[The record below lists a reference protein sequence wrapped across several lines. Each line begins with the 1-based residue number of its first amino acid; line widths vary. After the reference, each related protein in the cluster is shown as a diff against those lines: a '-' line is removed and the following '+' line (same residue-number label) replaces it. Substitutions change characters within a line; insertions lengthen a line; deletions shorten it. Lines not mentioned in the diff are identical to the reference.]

1 MTEKRRVAEDPDAPA
16 RLGVPIDDAE
26 LVALAVRLV
35 RIPSHPGV
43 PRREEV
49 VAGALAEYL
58 RGHGLEPELVEVRPG
73 RPNLLCTLAGAAL
86 GRTLLLCGH
95 TDTVPLNAGDPGVGL
110 SGTVRDGRLEGRG
123 AVDMKGAM
131 AAMAAAMVALR
142 RAGEPAAG
150 AVTLAALVDEE
161 MEGLGA
167 ERLVADGVAADG
179 AVVGEPTGNR
189 PCLGHKGLEW
199 LEVELTGRAA
209 HGGTPQA
216 GVNAIAAAGRFVHLV
231 ETELTPR
238 LAARAHPL
246 LGPPTLN
253 FGTVRGGDQPSTVAA
268 SCTLALD
275 RRLVPGESYES
286 AVAELEALLARVAA
300 AMPSLATTVRRLPGG
315 AGSLERRAF
324 VTDGGSPLARA
335 VAAACQAEDGDTGAG
350 RSLHTSP
357 GDAADRAGTSA
368 GGNGD
373 DRHAGFG
380 AFPAWTDGGLLAVH
394 AGVPTVILGPG
405 DLALAHSP
413 RESVPVAELAAAAR
427 IYAAT
432 ALAFCPAAAR

>member
-1 MTEKRRVAEDPDAPA
+1 
-16 RLGVPIDDAE
+16 
-26 LVALAVRLV
+26 V

-43 PRREEV
+43 PRQEE
-49 VAGALAEYL
+49 AAALALAGFL

-73 RPNLLCTLAGAAL
+73 RPNLVCTLAGAAP

-95 TDTVPLNAGDPGVGL
+95 TDTVPLNAGDPGVGF
-110 SGTVRDGRLEGRG
+110 SGAVRDGRLEGRG
-123 AVDMKGAM
+123 AVDMKGAL

-150 AVTLAALVDEE
+150 AVTLAAVVDEE

-167 ERLVADGVAADG
+167 ERLVAGGVAADG

-209 HGGTPQA
+209 HGGTPAA

-231 ETELTPR
+231 ETELAPR

-246 LGPPTLN
+246 LGPPTIN
-253 FGTVRGGDQPSTVAA
+253 FGAVRGGDQPSTVAA

-275 RRLVPGESYES
+275 RRLVPGESCES

-300 AMPSLATTVRRLPGG
+300 AMPGLATAVRRLPGG
-315 AGSLERRAF
+315 AGTLERRPFA
-324 VTDGGSPLARA
+324 TDAGSPLARA
-335 VAAACQAEDGDTGAG
+335 VAAAWRAEAAGRGGDGESGAG
-350 RSLHTSP
+350 AAGGRRPRPGHAA
-357 GDAADRAGTSA
+357 GDAGTGDGLAAGT
-368 GGNGD
+368 GGP
-373 DRHAGFG
+373 AFA

-394 AGVPTVILGPG
+394 AGIPTVILGPG

-413 RESVPVAELAAAAR
+413 REAVPVAELAAAAR
-427 IYAAT
+427 IYAAA
-432 ALAFCPAAAR
+432 ALAFCAPEAG